1 MKKKALTTTTTT
13 AVIST
18 RRGRGRKTSYFP
30 AKKVTFGRNIW

>member
-1 MKKKALTTTTTT
+1 MKKKALTTTAT